1 MAKMIDISF
10 ARVVRPLVLATTLA
24 VLAGCGQTG
33 DPSTSVPTESSLA
46 PPASSPTAEPGDGAI
61 HGTYE
66 VGGHELFMDCTGAG
80 SPTVVM
86 LHGII
91 WESGLGGDSIAW
103 DATREALPTRT
114 CAYDRRNVGLSE
126 QVPGRSTAIDAV
138 EDLHGLLQAAGVDPP
153 YVLAGHSFGGLLSL
167 LYAGT
172 YPTEVAGIVLVDAT
186 LPLEWALDPPETVPE
201 VKIELNSNAE
211 RIDFYG
217 AGAATDSVL
226 KSLPHVPIT
235 YLYALRGEE
244 DSDWE
249 AGAYAAALRKFIR
262 GLPDARLVEF
272 DTDHDML
279 LDIPADVA
287 DQIHRVLRRV
297 GV

>member
-1 MAKMIDISF
+1 MTGISWTRF
-10 ARVVRPLVLATTLA
+10 ALPLVLATTLT
-24 VLAGCGQTG
+24 VLAGCGGTG
-33 DPSTSVPTESSLA
+33 DPSTTVPKGSSSN
-46 PPASSPTAEPGDGAI
+46 PPASSVAVQPDDGTI
-61 HGTYE
+61 HGTFE
-66 VGGHELFMDCTGAG
+66 VGGHELFMDCAGTGA
-80 SPTVVM
+80 PTVVM

-91 WESGLGGDSIAW
+91 WDVVFGGGSADWA
-103 DATREALPTRT
+103 DTREALPTRT
-114 CAYDRRNVGLSE
+114 CAYDRRNVGLSG
-126 QVPGRSTAIDAV
+126 QVPGRSTAADAV
-138 EDLHGLLQAAGVDPP
+138 EDLHGLLQTAGVEAP

-172 YPTEVAGIVLVDAT
+172 YPDEVAGIVLVDAT
-186 LPLEWALDPPETVPE
+186 LPLEWELDPPETVPE
-201 VKIELNSNAE
+201 VRIELNDNGE

-226 KSLPHVPIT
+226 ENLPHVPIT

-249 AGAYAAALRKFIR
+249 AGAYAAALLKFIR
-262 GLPDARLVEF
+262 GLPNGRLVEF

-287 DQIHRVLRRV
+287 DQIQQVLLRA